1 MTNDTALAFQP
12 LEALNTPDDG
22 FDWFHGF
29 SIGVGLGLIALS
41 AT

>member
-1 MTNDTALAFQP
+1 MTNDTGLAFET
-12 LEALNTPDDG
+12 LEAMDAPDDG
-22 FDWFHGF
+22 LDWFHGF